1 MVPFRLVR
9 YAVVRPVRQYRLP
22 VIRSDREAF
31 PTRDLA
37 RAWTR
42 AFDIVDAPELRLRA
56 VLSVA
61 GSLANAERAIVF
73 AEDRILAA
81 APGGR
86 DAAPARRLFERAR
99 RVLEDE
105 LITPDLYVARL
116 APERP
121 ERVALR
127 WRDPQPGAI
136 EIARAIVGSC
146 GWALERRA
154 ADRAPANLP
163 DGDATLRRLEQL
175 VHDARRMKRSFAVV
189 YVDVEPARASIALD
203 AVREAVARRLRREVR
218 ANDHLGHLGGDAYLA
233 LVALERGESEAYPAA
248 QRLLRAAAAAAADSC
263 ANVGV
268 AICPEDGERP
278 EDLVEKAGAA
288 AMAAASVGG
297 ARPYWFRE
305 PAGRA
310 FGERALLRA
319 RLRDGELHASMEVRY
334 RPILDANTGACFAAG
349 AVANWRDGDAA
360 FEASPLALASGDP
373 DPLVR
378 EALERWTIAT
388 AARDQRVWRAAGLDL
403 QVHLELTAPSDA
415 VIDAIA
421 TGFGGD
427 GLHGVLAEIV
437 PGDDPPRSGLESVV
451 RRLHALGARV
461 GVAAAAT
468 SRAPFDGSQGS
479 LDFVTVGGAQDVRTL
494 AELASASV
502 VAPLVIATG
511 VDGPDRARWLARHGA
526 TALCG
531 EGLAAPMVLEALVR
545 WARDRRGSLDR

>member
-1 MVPFRLVR
+1 VPQTLR
-9 YAVVRPVRQYRLP
+9 YAEVRPVRQYRLP

-42 AFDIVDAPELRLRA
+42 AFDYIAEPELRLRA

-73 AEDRILAA
+73 GEDSILAG

-86 DAAPARRLFERAR
+86 DSVAARRLFERAR

-105 LITPDLYVARL
+105 LITPELYVARI

-127 WRDPQPGAI
+127 WREPRPDTI
-136 EIARAIVGSC
+136 EIARAIVASC

-154 ADRAPANLP
+154 AERSPANLP
-163 DGDATLRRLEQL
+163 DGGATLRRLEQL

-189 YVDVEPARASIALD
+189 YVDVEPSPAAVPLD
-203 AVREAVARRLRREVR
+203 AVRDAVARRLRREVR

-233 LVALERGESEAYPAA
+233 LVALEHGESEAYPAA
-248 QRLLRAAAAAAADSC
+248 QRLLRAAAAAAADTC

-297 ARPYWFRE
+297 VRPYWFRE
-305 PAGRA
+305 SAGREL
-310 FGERALLRA
+310 GERATIRA
-319 RLRDGELHASMEVRY
+319 RLREGDLGALLEVRY
-334 RPILDANTGACFAAG
+334 RPIVDANTGAPFAAS
-349 AVANWRDGDAA
+349 AVVGWRDADPAISA
-360 FEASPLALASGDP
+360 PPRTYASADP
-373 DPLVR
+373 DPAGR
-378 EALERWTIAT
+378 EVLERWTIA
-388 AARDQRVWRAAGLDL
+388 AAASDQRTWRAAGLDL
-403 QVHLELTAPSDA
+403 QVHLELATTSDA

-421 TGFGGD
+421 AGFGGD

-437 PGDDPPRSGLESVV
+437 PGDEPQRGALDSVV
-451 RRLHALGARV
+451 RRLRALGARV
-461 GVAAAAT
+461 GVAAWRT
-468 SRAPFDGSQGS
+468 SRPPFDGTSGS
-479 LDFVTVGGAQDVRTL
+479 LDFVTVDGAHDVRTL
-494 AELASASV
+494 AELALASV

-511 VDGPDRARWLARHGA
+511 VDDPDRARWLARHGA
-526 TALCG
+526 SALCG
-531 EGLAAPMVLEALVR
+531 EGLAAPMPLEELVR
-545 WARDRRGSLDR
+545 WARERRGSLGQ